1 MLYYLFLYLTK
12 YISGLN
18 LFRYI
23 TTRAAAAALTAL
35 VISLIF
41 GPLFLKLLHRFQVK
55 EKIIISPITV
65 KWL

>member
-12 YISGLN
+12 YVSGLN

-55 EKIIISPITV
+55 ENIREEGPQTH
-65 KWL
+65 